1 MPSPQERERR
11 KALSAQ
17 AAQDQAAADQAAR
30 AAALAALPCQPAQL
44 LALFDRLD
52 TMLDEGCH
60 HDWRESQAWAKA
72 QGVDWPQL
80 QAWLVAR
87 SADSEDA
94 EGERGEV
101 DCDCAV
107 WIYVRPSWTEVLAR
121 AAGLSQPEVQLFPE
135 LGDVFHEPTPWMACV
150 FFPLLSLQPDSLGS
164 LDSRGVGAGRVH
176 AVAMYDIGNPDLDWL
191 APELDFDRMQ
201 LDWDGERYH
210 LRADLSQLKRLQP
223 LADWH
228 AQALAAYQAFDLNEQ
243 AFAGMLAGQAG
254 PWQALQDWYR
264 QVERSAYAPGVW
276 READK
281 IERAKSAYVKALL
294 SFWVAR
300 DAHRATGRFLQGRCY
315 LQAHAGAEL
324 APHGHLLRTP
334 QISADPAGWQKIGSL
349 VGFEYV
355 DGGGDEISL
364 YLSRDKG
371 QVLQRFR
378 WS

>member
-121 AAGLSQPEVQLFPE
+121 AAGLPQPKVQLFPE

-150 FFPLLSLQPDSLGS
+150 FFPLLSVQLDSLGS
-164 LDSRGVGAGRVH
+164 LGVGAGRAH
-176 AVAMYDIGNPDLDWL
+176 AVSIFDSGIPEHDWL
-191 APELDFDRMQ
+191 EPELGFDHVQ
-201 LDWDGERYH
+201 FDWDGQRY
-210 LRADLSQLKRLQP
+210 RFRGDLSKLKRLQSLP
-223 LADWH
+223 AWYAE
-228 AQALAAYQAFDLNEQ
+228 AQAVYQGHRLDAAAFE
-243 AFAGMLAGQAG
+243 AMLGTQPG
-254 PWQALQDWYR
+254 PWQALQDWAKQR
-264 QVERSAYAPGVW
+264 PDER
-276 READK
+276 
-281 IERAKSAYVKALL
+281 L
-294 SFWVAR
+294 SYQQHLVNFWITR
-300 DAHRATGRFLQGRCY
+300 DAYRATGRFIQGGAY
-315 LQAHAGAEL
+315 LKGHSSHERE
-324 APHGHLLRTP
+324 PHGHLLRTR
-334 QISADPAGWQKIGSL
+334 QDSGEGQGWQKVGS
-349 VGFEYV
+349 VCGYNYV
-355 DGGGDEISL
+355 DGGEDQISL
-364 YLSRDKG
+364 YISREQGK
-371 QVLQRFR
+371 VLQRLG